1 MNTHVQRCL
10 VGVAIAIALMAPA
23 MGAPLDEV
31 LRAVPASPAE
41 WQIYFTDW
49 AQIKENLGLEFL
61 TSAGSLELRF
71 EMGLRLSEDQAAA
84 SAFGLSRIRTHA
96 EDWGWDSS
104 DLDWEATI
112 GSDEWPLVY
121 LLKFSE
127 GFDFAPI
134 ASHFIERG
142 FTQTASLGVT
152 VFSHE
157 LTPDTDWLRTTEFA
171 ILNTAILPE
180 EGLLILSGSPVAVER
195 TLSTR
200 LGIGPSATSD
210 ALAVRTV
217 QHLEQ
222 PETAVILR
230 DPELCLRFL
239 QQQISSAD
247 YDGREYDTALLE
259 GLIPYQ
265 VFAVG
270 YHEVDDHAVG
280 RILLEYQ
287 DPEAARFELAARCGL
302 AQSSWS
308 TMSDRPISETYFTL
322 LDCQANDG
330 ALVLTVAP
338 IDNRPSLLLRMVYTL
353 DAAFGACS
361 PP

>member
-1 MNTHVQRCL
+1 MAL
-10 VGVAIAIALMAPA
+10 AIGVAVSA

-49 AQIKENLGLEFL
+49 AQIKENLGLGFL

-84 SAFGLSRIRTHA
+84 SAFGLSRLRTHA

-112 GSDEWPLVY
+112 ASDQWPLVY
-121 LLKFSE
+121 LLQFSE

-142 FTQTASLGVT
+142 FTQTASFGIPVY
-152 VFSHE
+152 SHA
-157 LTPDTDWLRTTEFA
+157 LTPDTDWLRTTEFS
-171 ILNTAILPE
+171 ILNTAILSQE
-180 EGLLILSGSPVAVER
+180 ALLILSSSPVALER
-195 TLSTR
+195 TLSTWLER
-200 LGIGPSATSD
+200 NPSAESD
-210 ALAVRTV
+210 PLAVRTV

-230 DPELCLRFL
+230 DPGLCLRFL
-239 QQQISSAD
+239 QQQISDAD
-247 YDGREYDTALLE
+247 YDGKEYDATDLE

-265 VFAVG
+265 VFAAG
-270 YHEVDDHAVG
+270 YHEIDGHAVG
-280 RILLEYQ
+280 RILFEYEVPKNA
-287 DPEAARFELAARCGL
+287 DLDLFERCDLAR
-302 AQSSWS
+302 SSL
-308 TMSDRPISETYFTL
+308 TRVNDRPVSETYFTV
-322 LDCQANDG
+322 LDCQANEG
-330 ALVLTVAP
+330 AVVLTVDP
-338 IDNRPSLLLRMVYTL
+338 VDNRPSLLLAMVYRL
-353 DAAFGACS
+353 DARFAACAA
-361 PP
+361 P